1 MPKRSETVSLAP
13 PPADPAA
20 LEGFPRMV
28 LESVTCLYRVG
39 RAERSPW
46 WFGSSLEGRFDLPE
60 PDGTCYV
67 ALDPL
72 AALLEV
78 IGPDRE
84 RGYLSAE
91 HLARRRIYELYLED
105 DRVLA
110 DLPATQAAAFGV
122 TLEIHAIVPY
132 DLPQTWA
139 HRLRAAGFEGVR
151 YLVRHDPSGE
161 DGLALFGSHGGHP
174 DWPVD
179 EEREIGAQMLE
190 RLETRYGLKVLRIP
204 HSSQIEVVGS

>member
-1 MPKRSETVSLAP
+1 MPKRGETVSLAP
-13 PPADPAA
+13 PPEDPAE

-72 AALLEV
+72 TALLEV

-91 HLARRRIYELYLED
+91 HLARRRVYELRSD
-105 DRVLA
+105 G
-110 DLPATQAAAFGV
+110 PA
-122 TLEIHAIVPY
+122 
-132 DLPQTWA
+132 
-139 HRLRAAGFEGVR
+139 
-151 YLVRHDPSGE
+151 
-161 DGLALFGSHGGHP
+161 
-174 DWPVD
+174 D
-179 EEREIGAQMLE
+179 EEKEIGPQMLE

-204 HSSQIEVVGS
+204 HSSQIEVKHPDHGTQ